1 LPPEVLDDT
10 DLPQEERMQ
19 ISVAFPTALDSHEN
33 IALAEELG
41 YERAWLYDTPQNS
54 PDVWMA
60 LALAAER
67 TTRIGIGPG
76 VLVPALRHPM
86 VNAAATA
93 ALVALAPGR
102 VQVAFGTGFSGRR
115 AMGYRGIKWS
125 FMSEYIRAYRGL
137 LRGEVV
143 EWEGAK
149 MQMLHPAGHA
159 PQRPID
165 VPILIS
171 ALGPMGAEVTRELG
185 DGLYATLQL
194 PGFAREFAHVSYLF
208 WGTVLDE
215 GEDPTAERVRLAGGP
230 GTALAWHGAYEFG
243 GQAAVAELPGGDAWN
258 EVVSRT
264 PEDLRHLSVHS
275 GHCVELNA
283 ADQAAWD
290 SGGSALLETS
300 TVSGTAEKVRRKLGE
315 LADGGVTEIVYQ
327 PCGRDTR
334 RELERFLEVASS

>member
-1 LPPEVLDDT
+1 
-10 DLPQEERMQ
+10 MQ
-19 ISVAFPTALDSHEN
+19 VSVAFPTALDSHEN

-54 PDVWMA
+54 PDVWMT

-67 TTRIGIGPG
+67 TTRIGLGPG
-76 VLVPALRHPM
+76 VLVPSLRHPM

-93 ALVALAPGR
+93 ALVALAPDR

-115 AMGYRGIKWS
+115 AMGYGAIKWS
-125 FMSEYIRAYRGL
+125 FMAEYIRAYRGL

-159 PQRPID
+159 PPRPID

-171 ALGPMGAEVTRELG
+171 ALGPKGAEVARELA

-194 PGFAREFAHVSYLF
+194 PDFAREFSNVSYLA
-208 WGTVLDE
+208 WGTILDE
-215 GEDPTAERVRLAGGP
+215 EEDPTSERVRLAGGP

-243 GQAAVAELPGGDAWN
+243 GQAAVAELAGGQAWN
-258 EVVSRT
+258 EVVNRT
-264 PEDLRHLSVHS
+264 PEELRHIAVHT
-275 GHCVELNA
+275 GHCVELNE

-290 SGGSALLETS
+290 AGGSTLLQPT
-300 TVSGTAEKVRRKLGE
+300 TLSGTAEQVRSKLDE
-315 LADGGVTEIVYQ
+315 LAAAGVTEIVFQ
-327 PCGRDTR
+327 PCGPDVR
-334 RELERFLEVASS
+334 RELERFLEAASSTTTATRS

>member
-1 LPPEVLDDT
+1 MEV
-10 DLPQEERMQ
+10 
-19 ISVAFPTALDSHEN
+19 SVAFPTALDSHEN

-41 YERAWLYDTPQNS
+41 YVRAWLYDTPQNS

-67 TTRIGIGPG
+67 TTRIGLGPG
-76 VLVPALRHPM
+76 VLVPSLRHPM

-93 ALVALAPGR
+93 TLVALAPGR

-125 FMSEYIRAYRGL
+125 FMAEYIRAYRGL

-143 EWEGAK
+143 EWEGAR

-159 PQRPID
+159 PPRPIE

-171 ALGPMGAEVTRELG
+171 ALGPKGAGVTRELA
-185 DGLYATLQL
+185 DGLFATLQL
-194 PGFAREFAHVSYLF
+194 PDFAREFSRVSYLA

-215 GEDPTAERVRLAGGP
+215 GEDSTDERVRLAGGP

-243 GQAAVAELPGGDAWN
+243 GQATVADLAGGDAWN
-258 EVVSRT
+258 DVVGRT
-264 PEDLRHLSVHS
+264 PEDLRHLAVHS
-275 GHCVELNA
+275 GHCVELNE

-290 SGGSALLETS
+290 SGGSTLLES
-300 TVSGTAEKVRRKLGE
+300 TTLSGTAEQVRGKLGE
-315 LADGGVTEIVYQ
+315 LADRGVTEIVFQ
-327 PCGRDTR
+327 PCGPDVR
-334 RELERFLEVASS
+334 RELERFLEAASSSTTATRS